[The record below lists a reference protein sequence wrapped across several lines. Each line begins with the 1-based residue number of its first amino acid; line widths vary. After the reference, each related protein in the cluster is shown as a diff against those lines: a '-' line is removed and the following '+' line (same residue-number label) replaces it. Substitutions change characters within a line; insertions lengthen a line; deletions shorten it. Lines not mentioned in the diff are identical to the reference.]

1 MTYQVIWSEGAARE
15 LTKLDRSVARR
26 ILEHVEG
33 LRADPKRGLR
43 RLVGV
48 PYYRL
53 RVGDYRVI
61 VELLEDRL
69 LILVLKVGHRRTLY

>member
-15 LTKLDRSVARR
+15 LAKLERSVARR
-26 ILEHVEG
+26 ILERVEG
-33 LRADPKRGLR
+33 LRTDPKRGLR

-69 LILVLKVGHRRTLY
+69 LVLVLKVGHRRSIY